1 MIQLFA
7 NSVFA
12 VTSQHIIT
20 MNNKSQPQVLIKEKE
35 NHFPLSLDPPSDMGN
50 ENITSTHH

>member
-35 NHFPLSLDPPSDMGN
+35 NHFPLSLDPASDMGN
-50 ENITSTHH
+50 ENITSAYH